1 MCALQ
6 VADEIKKC
14 KTPDDIR
21 DRFNIR
27 CPVAAPFAIF
37 YMHRPKHLSTAYKI
51 PCPKGC
57 GYNPS
62 RQGI

>member
-1 MCALQ
+1 
-6 VADEIKKC
+6 
-14 KTPDDIR
+14 
-21 DRFNIR
+21 
-27 CPVAAPFAIF
+27 
-37 YMHRPKHLSTAYKI
+37 MHRPKHLSTAYKI